1 MVARLLWEQDVAG
14 SNPVIPIV
22 TIFMA
27 AQRIIGL
34 TGGIASGKSLVAKY
48 LHDQHHLEIS
58 DADIYAR
65 DAVALGSPILQ
76 RIHQRYGQEILL
88 ADGSL
93 DRQCLGQIIFSQP
106 PEKLWLEQQIH
117 PFVHQRLEQSI
128 RHTAAVTLVLVVPL
142 LIEAGMMDL
151 VTEVW
156 LVTCDHDQ
164 QITRLMARDGLTI
177 AAAQARIN
185 SQMSIAQKI
194 PFADVVLNNTSSPES
209 LLKQVD
215 LVLDYSIKK
224 LL

>member
-1 MVARLLWEQDVAG
+1 MV
-14 SNPVIPIV
+14 
-22 TIFMA
+22 TK
-27 AQRIIGL
+27 RIIGI

-48 LHDQHHLEIS
+48 LHDQHYLEIS

-76 RIHQRYGQEILL
+76 QIHQRYGREILL
-88 ADGSL
+88 PDGNL
-93 DRQCLGQIIFSQP
+93 DRQRLGQIIFSQP

-117 PFVHQRLEQSI
+117 PFVRRCLEQSI
-128 RHTAAVTLVLVVPL
+128 SQTAATLVLVVPL
-142 LIEAGMMDL
+142 LIEAGMKDL

-156 LVTCDHDQ
+156 LVTCEPDQ
-164 QITRLMARDGLTI
+164 QIARLTARDGLTI
-177 AAAQARIN
+177 AAAQSRID

-215 LVLDYSIKK
+215 LALDNSIEE

>member
-1 MVARLLWEQDVAG
+1 M
-14 SNPVIPIV
+14 
-22 TIFMA
+22 T

-48 LHDQHHLEIS
+48 LHDRHHLEIS
-58 DADIYAR
+58 DADVYAR
-65 DAVALGSPILQ
+65 EAVALGSPILQ
-76 RIHQRYGQEILL
+76 QIHQRYGGEILL
-88 ADGSL
+88 PDGSL
-93 DRQCLGQIIFSQP
+93 DRQRLGQIIFNQP

-117 PFVHQRLEQSI
+117 PFVRRCLEQSI
-128 RHTAAVTLVLVVPL
+128 RQTNATIVLVVPL

-156 LVTCDHDQ
+156 LVTCDRDQ
-164 QITRLMARDGLTI
+164 QIVRLMARDGLTV
-177 AAAQARIN
+177 AAAQARID

-215 LVLDYSIKK
+215 LALDNSIKK